1 MDHAMAVEAADL
13 TGEVYGKIHRLES
26 FRFDEKLTPE
36 EADELEELHRL
47 YPKHA
52 EKARK
57 FVVRRLGEDRLNRAY
72 RRQLGIEP
80 EPIEDGKWPRIW
92 TLPADNAR
100 RRTPGH
106 R

>member
-1 MDHAMAVEAADL
+1 
-13 TGEVYGKIHRLES
+13 LES

-57 FVVRRLGEDRLNRAY
+57 SVVRRLEEDRLNRAY

-80 EPIEDGKWPRIW
+80 EPIEDGKWPRVW

-100 RRTPGH
+100 NRTPDH